1 MSTPIDASRT
11 SIPPIVALRAA
22 TKVYGGAPAV
32 SALDFDVRPGEVHA
46 LVGENGSG
54 KSTACKL
61 LAGVIRPE
69 VGVVEVGGQAVD
81 LKSPADARAL
91 GVAMVYQEFSLI
103 DSMTIAQNL
112 QLGAEPA
119 FFTQRGINSTA
130 QEMLARLSFVLEP
143 STMVGFLGS
152 AQKQMV
158 EITRAVGSGAS
169 AILFDEPTA
178 TLTPE
183 EKRQLFYIIDQ
194 LRGSGIGIVL
204 VSHVLEEALEHA
216 DRITVLRDGVKQLTA
231 PAKSLTRSDL
241 VRSMVGRD
249 IRYTRFQAAREP
261 SERPALIVRDLSYGN
276 IVRQMSFSV
285 RRGEVVGIAGLV
297 GSGRT
302 EASLVVAG
310 ATKRNRLGGGRI
322 EVDGRTVRFR
332 TPTQA
337 IKHGVGY
344 VTEDRKRNGFFDV
357 LSVEENIYLGW
368 LAKHR
373 RLWVSRRTSRSL
385 AQRFTDAMS
394 IRTVGAENVKQLSGG
409 NQQKVVI
416 AKTLAQDPEIVI
428 LDEPTR
434 GVDVGAIEQI
444 HRLIRGLADDGKA
457 VIVISSYLPEVL
469 AVSDRVLVARGGKIV
484 AEFDP
489 LSSSEEDILFA
500 AVH

>member
-1 MSTPIDASRT
+1 
-11 SIPPIVALRAA
+11 
-22 TKVYGGAPAV
+22 
-32 SALDFDVRPGEVHA
+32 
-46 LVGENGSG
+46 
-54 KSTACKL
+54 
-61 LAGVIRPE
+61 
-69 VGVVEVGGQAVD
+69 
-81 LKSPADARAL
+81 
-91 GVAMVYQEFSLI
+91 
-103 DSMTIAQNL
+103 
-112 QLGAEPA
+112 
-119 FFTQRGINSTA
+119 
-130 QEMLARLSFVLEP
+130 
-143 STMVGFLGS
+143 MVGFLGS